1 MPDRNSIS
9 NAMRILCEH
18 AILVQVIEVFNHEH
32 FQQLA
37 YAHGVFY
44 ETECWY
50 DRQNIAHRNCSNHG
64 LFVFL

>member
-1 MPDRNSIS
+1 MPCRNSIS
-9 NAMRILCEH
+9 NDMHILCEH
-18 AILVQVIEVFNHEH
+18 AILVQVIEVSNHEH

-50 DRQNIAHRNCSNHG
+50 D
-64 LFVFL
+64 